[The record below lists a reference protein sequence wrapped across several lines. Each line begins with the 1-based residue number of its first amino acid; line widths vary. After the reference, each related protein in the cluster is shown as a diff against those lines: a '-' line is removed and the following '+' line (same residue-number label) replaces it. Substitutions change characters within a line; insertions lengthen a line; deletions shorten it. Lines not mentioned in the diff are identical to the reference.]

1 MKRLIQYIK
10 RLTESESKE
19 SSKRFIALF
28 TMILVSY
35 AVIRFTTSKN
45 MELVVGEL
53 LTFVLLLCGVAVYQ
67 SVKKNQQN
75 GENLDGN

>member
-67 SVKKNQQN
+67 SVKKN
-75 GENLDGN
+75 